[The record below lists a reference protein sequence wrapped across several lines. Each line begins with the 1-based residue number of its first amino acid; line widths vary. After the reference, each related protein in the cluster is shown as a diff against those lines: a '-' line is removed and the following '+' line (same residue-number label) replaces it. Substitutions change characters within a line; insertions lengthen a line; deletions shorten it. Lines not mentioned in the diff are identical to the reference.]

1 MITVP
6 DTSVILDGR
15 FSTYIENHDV
25 EEVIIPEAVIA
36 EIEHQA
42 NTGKSSG
49 EAGIR
54 ELLKIKERCTS
65 SGIGLSYY
73 GKRPTPR
80 EIEYANLGEIDDL
93 VRNVASDNNATL
105 ITGDRVQSDIAKSKG
120 IDTVYLEPFSETT
133 MRIEDFFDDN
143 TMSVHLKAGLPPLY
157 KRGRPGD
164 MRLDKGED
172 VLDEDELE
180 EISYDIVERAKNT
193 RDCFIEMEETGAT
206 VVQLLDYRIAITKP
220 PFSDRF
226 EITAVHPVKKMTLED
241 YKLGPSLKE
250 RLGVAE
256 GILVAGPPGA
266 GKSTFVQ
273 SIAEYYNSM
282 GRIVKTMEKPRDLQV
297 SDEITQYTALAGD
310 MSKTGDILLL
320 VRPDYTIFDEMRKTD
335 DFKVFSDLR
344 LAGVGMIGVVHAS
357 RTIDAIQRFIGR
369 IELGII
375 PQLIDTVIHIGE
387 GEVNEI
393 FRLHF
398 KVKVPS
404 GMAEADLA
412 RPVIEV
418 YDQLDD
424 QLVYEIYTFGEQVVV
439 MEVSSSKH
447 RSPTNV
453 LAQRTIEEEI
463 LRMVPGIDVRVEL
476 KGSNRASVYVDPMDK
491 PLIIGKKGKNISRIE
506 QRLGIKLDVKSDEE
520 YQSESPV
527 GVKVMKK
534 YVNLTLD
541 YRYANKMMTFY
552 LEDEELFTTTLSKKA
567 MLRVEKN
574 SDLGQ
579 KIINGVKK
587 KRFLYA
593 TPI

>member
-1 MITVP
+1 
-6 DTSVILDGR
+6 
-15 FSTYIENHDV
+15 
-25 EEVIIPEAVIA
+25 
-36 EIEHQA
+36 
-42 NTGKSSG
+42 
-49 EAGIR
+49 
-54 ELLKIKERCTS
+54 
-65 SGIGLSYY
+65 
-73 GKRPTPR
+73 
-80 EIEYANLGEIDDL
+80 
-93 VRNVASDNNATL
+93 
-105 ITGDRVQSDIAKSKG
+105 
-120 IDTVYLEPFSETT
+120 
-133 MRIEDFFDDN
+133 
-143 TMSVHLKAGLPPLY
+143 
-157 KRGRPGD
+157 
-164 MRLDKGED
+164 
-172 VLDEDELE
+172 
-180 EISYDIVERAKNT
+180 
-193 RDCFIEMEETGAT
+193 
-206 VVQLLDYRIAITKP
+206 
-220 PFSDRF
+220 
-226 EITAVHPVKKMTLED
+226 
-241 YKLGPSLKE
+241 
-250 RLGVAE
+250 
-256 GILVAGPPGA
+256 
-266 GKSTFVQ
+266 
-273 SIAEYYNSM
+273 
-282 GRIVKTMEKPRDLQV
+282 
-297 SDEITQYTALAGD
+297 
-310 MSKTGDILLL
+310 
-320 VRPDYTIFDEMRKTD
+320 MRKTD

>member
-1 MITVP
+1 MIIVP

-15 FSTYIENHDV
+15 FSTFLESNAVD
-25 EEVIIPEAVIA
+25 EVIMPEPVIA

-54 ELLKIKERCTS
+54 ELMKIKNICEQAS
-65 SGIGLSYY
+65 IPFSHY
-73 GKRPTPR
+73 GKRPDPR
-80 EIEYANLGEIDDL
+80 EIMYAYLGEIDDL

-105 ITGDRVQSDIAKSKG
+105 ITGDRVQSQIARSKG
-120 IDTVYLEPFSETT
+120 IDTIYLEPFSETT
-133 MRIEDFFDDN
+133 MRIEDFFDET

-157 KRGRPGD
+157 KKGRPGD
-164 MRLDKGED
+164 MKLLKGD
-172 VLDEDELE
+172 SSLDESELE

-206 VVQLLDYRIAITKP
+206 VVQLVDYRIAITKP

-226 EITAVHPVKKMTLED
+226 EITAVHPVRKMALDD
-241 YKLGPSLKE
+241 YRLSSSLKE

-273 SIAEYYNSM
+273 AIAEYYNDM

-375 PQLIDTVIHIGE
+375 PQLIDTVIHIGD

-393 FRLHF
+393 FKLQF

-418 YDQLDD
+418 YNQLDN

-439 MEVSSSKH
+439 MEVGSSKK
-447 RSPTNV
+447 RSPANV
-453 LAQRTIEEEI
+453 LAQKSIEEEI
-463 LRMVPGIDVRVEL
+463 LRMVPGIDVRVEVT
-476 KGSNRASVYVDPMDK
+476 GSNRASVYVDPMDK
-491 PLIIGKKGKNISRIE
+491 ALIIGKKGKNISRIE
-506 QRLGIKLDVKSDEE
+506 QRLGLKLDVKTDEE
-520 YQSESPV
+520 YQSEVPV
-527 GVKVMKK
+527 GAKVLKK
-534 YVNLTLD
+534 YVNLSMD
-541 YRYANKMMTFY
+541 YRYANKMMTFF
-552 LEDEELFTTTLSKKA
+552 LGDEELFTTTLGKKA

-593 TPI
+593 TPV